1 MVILLNKFL
10 KRSFAML
17 ETSEEIIE
25 AIRAATATGFRGR
38 LLARGQARAM
48 IWRDGK
54 LPEDAPEFTPQ
65 LSEDLQGYAY
75 SLISLGLGL
84 RNLNGDAYYSRLA
97 FEYAATAL
105 ESVIAKGARE
115 SYDNNFHF
123 VMAAASYHLAHLSA
137 RAYSLLAMVGDND
150 NFSPIEHVLTK
161 LIRRNFH
168 TLRSSV
174 LSYRVRGEGSEE
186 RIIDDMRANVDPQVE
201 GGAEDD
207 RENNLAEAEYN
218 ALFEG
223 LDTALTDTYMTAMSL
238 YILAIERGDRLYL
251 TRAIEQLQSGL
262 AVCSRFNM
270 LPQWWVIFIT
280 IHLLSDLWSD
290 TFHELLPLDTAGNEA
305 EAWPELRELFIALL
319 HQRPR
324 AEVDLWPSQREAA
337 VRAVNDADDLV
348 VSLPTSAGK
357 TRIAELC
364 ILRCLAGGKRVVF
377 ITPLRAL
384 SAQTEATLSRTF
396 NPLGKTISALYGSI
410 GVSGMDE
417 DAIRLRDIVVA
428 TPEKLDFALR
438 NDPGLINDVGLFI
451 FDEGH
456 MIGADEREVRY
467 EVQIQRL
474 LRRSDA
480 NERRIV
486 CLSAILPDGNQLDDF
501 ANWLRRDKPGGVVR
515 NDWRP
520 TSLRFGEVIWA
531 GAAARLNLSV
541 GEERPWVSRFLVSA
555 EPPVVKLRGRKQ
567 RKKLFPGT
575 SNELCLATAWRL
587 VEDGQ
592 TVLIYCPLRKSVEP
606 FADTIVDLNQRG
618 LLRSLFE
625 GEADVLD
632 RAIALGEEWLG
643 AQSPILTCLR
653 LGVALHHG
661 ALPTAY
667 RKEIERLLRD
677 GVLKVTVSSPTLA
690 QGLNLSATV
699 IVMHSLHRNGELIN
713 VSEFRNV
720 IGRAGRAYVD
730 VEGLVIYPIFDEVG
744 KRLGNWNKLT
754 KDTGAREMQSGLVQ
768 LVISLL
774 TRMSLQVSGDID
786 TLTDYVLNNARAWT
800 FPIKTG
806 ENANERERAFTLWEK
821 QIATLDT
828 AILSLI
834 GESDVPDDQIED
846 TLDDILHSSL
856 WQRSLQRYPGDNIRG
871 LIKSGLLSRSH
882 HIWQNSTP
890 AARRGY
896 FLSGVGLKTG
906 QQLDSIAPE
915 ANRLLI
921 EANAAIMRSDEE
933 GAIAAL
939 TALASRVFTFYP
951 FTPDPL
957 PDDWQAILH
966 AWLSGKPTTAIADV
980 VKTEILQFVENGLTY
995 RLPWAMEAIRV
1006 RAIANGDI
1014 VDDEGLTLDAF
1025 ELGPAVAAVETGTLN
1040 RAASLLIQAGFN
1052 SRLAAIKAVKDSD
1065 ADFISGRG
1073 LREWLRSDLI
1083 VAWGELPDW
1092 PTPETHRMWIDFTR
1106 VTNPADD
1113 QTWSLRRYTGTVKW
1127 IGAIPQ
1133 PLTPLHFYQLDG
1145 VNYLLAED
1153 GRPLASITGAI
1164 NTKRKGLMRVTVGN
1178 QSNIEVDYL
1187 GPDDI
1192 AAQREG

>member
-1 MVILLNKFL
+1 MF
-10 KRSFAML
+10 
-17 ETSEEIIE
+17 ETPEEIIE
-25 AIRAATATGFRGR
+25 AIRAATTTGFRGR

-48 IWRDGK
+48 IWRDGM
-54 LPEDAPEFTPQ
+54 LPDDAPEFTPQ

-75 SLISLGLGL
+75 SLISLGLSL

-105 ESVIAKGARE
+105 ESVIAKGARN
-115 SYDNNFHF
+115 SSDSDFHF

-137 RAYSLLAMVGDND
+137 RAYSLLAMVGDDD
-150 NFSPIEHVLTK
+150 NFSPIERALTK
-161 LIRRNFH
+161 LIRRDFH

-174 LSYRVRGEGSEE
+174 LSYRVQGEGSEE
-186 RIIDDMRANVDPQVE
+186 RIIDDMRANAGPQGE
-201 GGAEDD
+201 GGGEDNS
-207 RENNLAEAEYN
+207 ENNIAEAEYN

-238 YILAIERGDRLYL
+238 YILAIERGERLYL
-251 TRAIEQLQSGL
+251 TRAIEKLQAGL
-262 AVCSRFNM
+262 TVCSRFNM

-290 TFHELLPLDTAGNEA
+290 TFHELLPLNTAGGEA

-384 SAQTEATLSRTF
+384 SAQTEATLSKTF
-396 NPLGKTISALYGSI
+396 YPLGKTISALYGSI

-438 NDPGLINDVGLFI
+438 SDPGLINDVGLFI

-456 MIGADEREVRY
+456 MIGAEEREVRY

-480 NERRIV
+480 DGRRIV

-520 TSLRFGEVIWA
+520 TSLRFGEVIWS

-541 GEERPWVSRFLVSA
+541 GDERPWVSRFLVSV
-555 EPPVVKLRGRKQ
+555 EPPVVKLWRKKQ
-567 RKKLFPGT
+567 RKKIFPGT

-625 GEADVLD
+625 GDADILD

-661 ALPTAY
+661 ALPAAY
-667 RKEIERLLRD
+667 RKEVEHLLRN
-677 GVLKVTVSSPTLA
+677 GVLKVTISSPTLA
-690 QGLNLSATV
+690 QGLNLSATA

-730 VEGLVIYPIFDEVG
+730 VEGLVIYPIFDDAR
-744 KRLGNWNKLT
+744 KRLRNWNKLT
-754 KDTGAREMQSGLVQ
+754 KDTGAREMQSGLIQ

-774 TRMSLQVSGDID
+774 TRMSLQVGDDID
-786 TLTDYVLNNARAWT
+786 TLTDYVLNNAKTWT
-800 FPIKTG
+800 FPVKAG
-806 ENANERERAFTLWEK
+806 EDTNVRERALILWER

-834 GESDVPDDQIED
+834 GESDVSDDQIEA

-856 WQRSLQRYPGDNIRG
+856 WQRSLQRYPDDDIRG

-906 QQLDSIAPE
+906 QHLDAIAPVS
-915 ANRLLI
+915 NRLLV
-921 EANAAIMRSDEE
+921 EANAAIMMDDEE
-933 GAIAAL
+933 GTIAAL
-939 TALASRVFTFYP
+939 TALADLVFTFYP
-951 FTPDPL
+951 FKPDPL
-957 PDDWQAILH
+957 PDNWRIILR
-966 AWLSGKPTTAIADV
+966 AWLSGDPTTAIANV
-980 VKTEILQFVENGLTY
+980 VKTEMLQFVENGLTY

-1014 VDDEGLTLDAF
+1014 VDDEGLTLDAY

-1040 RAASLLIQAGFN
+1040 RSASLLIQAGFN
-1052 SRLAAIKAVKDSD
+1052 SRLAAIKAVKDTD
-1065 ADFISGRG
+1065 ADFTSGQG
-1073 LREWLRSDLI
+1073 LRKWLSSDLVI
-1083 VAWGELPDW
+1083 AWGEFPYW
-1092 PTPETHRMWIDFTR
+1092 PTPETHRMWLDFTR
-1106 VTNPADD
+1106 VTSPSED
-1113 QTWSLRRYTGTVKW
+1113 QTWCLRQYIGSVNWT
-1127 IGAIPQ
+1127 GAIPH
-1133 PLTPLHFYQLDG
+1133 PGTPLHFYQMDG
-1145 VNYLLAED
+1145 VNHLLAED
-1153 GRPLASITGAI
+1153 GTPLANLTGAI
-1164 NTKRKGLMRVTVGN
+1164 NTKRKGLMRVKVGR

-1192 AAQREG
+1192 VTPRNV